1 MSDEEKLRQEAARRL
16 ERRRRKLE
24 NANERLSLITGQP
37 ASSIRLDDSYA
48 VDSSSADHSAGTLP
62 DPMTTFTRVLDHQ
75 TIANGSLPSDR
86 NAMNRILPDKDDNV
100 PDPPLEALVRNPLQS
115 SPSHSQK
122 TPASPVSNLV
132 WILLAAVSFVLLQ
145 CEYGHFI
152 GHSIWTLFLLTIC
165 SLAVINK
172 IEVGSTAGSIISTVL
187 VLAGLKP
194 TIVKMVI
201 KSVEV
206 AVTVQRYFVVYFTT
220 FLVMYQLYDYFVV
233 QKEEIDN
240 S

>member
-1 MSDEEKLRQEAARRL
+1 MSDEDKLRQEAARRL

-24 NANERLSLITGQP
+24 NASERLSLITGQP
-37 ASSIRLDDSYA
+37 ASSIRLDDSFA
-48 VDSSSADHSAGTLP
+48 IDSSAA
-62 DPMTTFTRVLDHQ
+62 DPMSTFDHQ
-75 TIANGSLPSDR
+75 IITNGSLPSSNI
-86 NAMNRILPDKDDNV
+86 NAVNRILPSQEDNV
-100 PDPPLEALVRNPLQS
+100 PDPPLETLVRNPLQS
-115 SPSHSQK
+115 SPSHSQ
-122 TPASPVSNLV
+122 TTAACSPVSNLV
-132 WILLAAVSFVLLQ
+132 WILLAVVSFSFLQ
-145 CEYGHFI
+145 FGYGHFI

-165 SLAVINK
+165 SLAVLNR

-206 AVTVQRYFVVYFTT
+206 VVTLHRYFVVYFTT
-220 FLVMYQLYDYFVV
+220 FLVMHQFYNYFFV
-233 QKEEIDN
+233 QKEEVDN